1 VPPPPPEVPL
11 TVNEGPGMSCGT
23 GQGYC
28 LDYECCSFDGKQ
40 AYLLLL
46 SFSAVHVL
54 PCQQAQSMN

>member
-1 VPPPPPEVPL
+1 
-11 TVNEGPGMSCGT
+11 MSCGT